1 MSYIEPNTNITV
13 YRNTGLSPHYDNTLY
28 FESEDAKDLYWAG
41 ASEYIAGTFNK
52 CYYQRTNK
60 NTIRLEAPIR
70 QLYKCDYMRFKNLS
84 YENKFYYAFV
94 TAVNYVNNE
103 TTELEFVI
111 DPIMTWMGTFVP
123 KKCLVLRQ
131 HARRDRIGDSL
142 TDEGVQLGDYIITHV
157 DAYPAS
163 IGYSETRIIIWV
175 ADETHSGEMSGGVYS
190 GAKSIICADADSAN
204 AEIDKLVANN
214 QAENIISI
222 MMIPAYLATSENGIY
237 SYEYGMTKGYTNFD
251 GYVPRNN
258 KLFTYPYHK
267 IVASNNAGAEQT
279 YRPEFFTKTLE
290 NIVFEV
296 YATLNTSVQMMLIP
310 KNYKGTGSN
319 IEEALTMPDFPLCS
333 WNYDSYKAWLA
344 QYNAYYPQSVDL
356 LENQLQSR
364 TAKVSADA
372 GINALTGTVSGA
384 LKGLI
389 AGGPLGAVG
398 GGVSGALTGAV
409 SGLSNIG
416 KNAADN
422 AVDMETKSRESMI
435 YNSSVPTTPQV
446 LKGKVTPQAL
456 FAQGAGL
463 SFRIYDKKITAQY
476 AQSIDDY
483 FTLYG
488 YTLNQVETPSMN
500 NRQYYTYVKT
510 SGCNI
515 GGELPADD
523 ARQIEDIFDSGI
535 RFWKRLGD
543 IGNYDLVNSPLET

>member
-175 ADETHSGEMSGGVYS
+175 ADETQSGTMSGGVYS

-204 AEIDKLVANN
+204 TEIERLVADN
-214 QAENIISI
+214 QADNIISI
-222 MMIPAYLATSENGIY
+222 MMIPAYLATAENGIY
-237 SYEYGMTKGYTNFD
+237 SYEYGMTK
-251 GYVPRNN
+251 
-258 KLFTYPYHK
+258 
-267 IVASNNAGAEQT
+267 
-279 YRPEFFTKTLE
+279 
-290 NIVFEV
+290 
-296 YATLNTSVQMMLIP
+296 
-310 KNYKGTGSN
+310 
-319 IEEALTMPDFPLCS
+319 
-333 WNYDSYKAWLA
+333 
-344 QYNAYYPQSVDL
+344 
-356 LENQLQSR
+356 
-364 TAKVSADA
+364 
-372 GINALTGTVSGA
+372 
-384 LKGLI
+384 
-389 AGGPLGAVG
+389 
-398 GGVSGALTGAV
+398 
-409 SGLSNIG
+409 
-416 KNAADN
+416 
-422 AVDMETKSRESMI
+422 
-435 YNSSVPTTPQV
+435 
-446 LKGKVTPQAL
+446 
-456 FAQGAGL
+456 
-463 SFRIYDKKITAQY
+463 
-476 AQSIDDY
+476 
-483 FTLYG
+483 
-488 YTLNQVETPSMN
+488 
-500 NRQYYTYVKT
+500 
-510 SGCNI
+510 
-515 GGELPADD
+515 
-523 ARQIEDIFDSGI
+523 
-535 RFWKRLGD
+535 
-543 IGNYDLVNSPLET
+543 